1 MYNLTVE
8 RGGLMSK
15 DILYYPTIE
24 FNTSD
29 YEWLWRAALLWD
41 KVYRIVP
48 DGYTLNEPKNIQE
61 ICSTGEIGV
70 PLSPKKYSA
79 RASQKFIKKL
89 DSQDWQAAALEFDIN
104 DIEKYEKYTRLHKDK
119 VDVSLRNL
127 MLLNDETFEDD
138 DWLYVSKEMSNH
150 YMIYLATEIA
160 KSNNLSLHTHSPDVW
175 TASIFFLNDGKVQDG
190 FFPGNHYIESSKAA
204 LAPVI
209 VNSIFP
215 DNILDIT
222 PSQIIEFR
230 SKRKDERQHF
240 HQAFDLF
247 CDKLSQATDTRILHQ
262 IWQDEKKEIEYAL
275 TEYKKSMDILKAIKW
290 SGYVTSLITI
300 ATDVLGYTDF
310 NTNIIQGITSAGLG
324 IGLLTGRLEKKF
336 SPPPSP
342 YSYLSEARSLVPDGF
357 KDYSY
362 ALYRKMEEFIN
373 D

>member
-1 MYNLTVE
+1 
-8 RGGLMSK
+8 MSK

-150 YMIYLATEIA
+150 CLLYTSDFQISGSAI
-160 KSNNLSLHTHSPDVW
+160 
-175 TASIFFLNDGKVQDG
+175 
-190 FFPGNHYIESSKAA
+190 SSHK
-204 LAPVI
+204 
-209 VNSIFP
+209 
-215 DNILDIT
+215 NIHINT
-222 PSQIIEFR
+222 
-230 SKRKDERQHF
+230 
-240 HQAFDLF
+240 
-247 CDKLSQATDTRILHQ
+247 
-262 IWQDEKKEIEYAL
+262 
-275 TEYKKSMDILKAIKW
+275 DIL
-290 SGYVTSLITI
+290 
-300 ATDVLGYTDF
+300 
-310 NTNIIQGITSAGLG
+310 II
-324 IGLLTGRLEKKF
+324 
-336 SPPPSP
+336 
-342 YSYLSEARSLVPDGF
+342 
-357 KDYSY
+357 
-362 ALYRKMEEFIN
+362 FIF
-373 D
+373 